1 MAKKESFTF
10 DAAGWLFW
18 SVVFV
23 VLVGPLTYL
32 SWNIVYETA
41 SRIVP
46 VGMGVVGAAIGA
58 GFISWAVN
66 ALVQFRAK
74 KKRVQER
81 KKARKQK

>member
-1 MAKKESFTF
+1 VTKKESFKF

-18 SVVFV
+18 TVVFA
-23 VLVGPLTYL
+23 VLIGPLIYL
-32 SWNIVYETA
+32 FWNVVYETT

-66 ALVQFRAK
+66 AVIQVHTR
-74 KKRVQER
+74 KKRLQER
-81 KKARKQK
+81 KKAKKRK